1 MPTHHRTTRSPLFAS
16 LFFLSALLT
25 AALLTGCAA
34 NSTTG
39 SSVVAVPAM
48 VTGNWQFSSSATP
61 AVRLPAISGVLSGAS
76 TAVTGILHSQTASA
90 CIAPANSF
98 EVSGSAGKNGLMTL
112 TGPLSGGTL
121 TISGTLSAD
130 GKSLTGASYNVTGG
144 SCGFA
149 KAAIATA
156 QAYMPISGT
165 YTGSFTDADG
175 QIATVTATLNQSA
188 DANGDGNF
196 TLTGTATPAN
206 NPCFVGTIPISATQV
221 TGQTFTFTYTDPNT
235 TNSVTATGTFS
246 SDASTLTIQPWTS
259 SGPCGADSG
268 IGSMTRQ

>member
-1 MPTHHRTTRSPLFAS
+1 MPMHHRSPLFAS
-16 LFFLSALLT
+16 LFLLP
-25 AALLTGCAA
+25 ALLTGCAA
-34 NSTTG
+34 NSTTTG
-39 SSVVAVPAM
+39 NPAPLAAM
-48 VTGNWQFSSSATP
+48 VTGNWQISSSATA
-61 AVRLPAISGVLSGAS
+61 AVRLPAISGVLSGTSVAA
-76 TAVTGILHSQTASA
+76 TAILHSQSAAA
-90 CIAPANSF
+90 CIAPASSL
-98 EVSGSAGKNGLMTL
+98 EVSGSADKNGLVTL
-112 TGPLSGGTL
+112 AGPLAGGSL
-121 TISGTLSAD
+121 TITGTLSAD
-130 GKSLTGASYNVTGG
+130 GKSLTGASYNVAGG

-149 KAAIATA
+149 KAADATA

-196 TLTGTATPAN
+196 TLTGTANPAN
-206 NPCFVGTIPISATQV
+206 NPCFLGAVPISSTQV

-259 SGPCGADSG
+259 SGPCGADTG
-268 IGSMTRQ
+268 AGSMTRH